1 MVVLFSFPTLTQ
13 LMTPYLVHSVAHKG
27 LGLLT
32 SLNLIKT
39 AFYEH
44 ATDKSRVD
52 FIETLL
58 PGSSWL
64 DSLELKLTI
73 TEAL

>member
-1 MVVLFSFPTLTQ
+1 MVVLSSFPTLTQ

-39 AFYEH
+39 VFYGH
-44 ATDKSRVD
+44 ATDKPSIGNASLR
-52 FIETLL
+52 LSPQGA
-58 PGSSWL
+58 PG
-64 DSLELKLTI
+64 
-73 TEAL
+73 